1 MQSKLER
8 AKELLS
14 GKYPKGA
21 RLEDVLEEALEAL
34 LEKKCPERRV
44 ARRVK
49 RQDAKESKVVEPQ
62 AGQEK
67 RARHIP
73 RSVRDQVFLKCGG
86 SCAFVGS
93 DGKRCGSRHD
103 LEVHHLKPFA
113 KGGEHALDNLS
124 LRCSKHNL
132 YQAKLDFGEVF
143 MAKVVAT

>member
-1 MQSKLER
+1 M
-8 AKELLS
+8 
-14 GKYPKGA
+14 
-21 RLEDVLEEALEAL
+21 
-34 LEKKCPERRV
+34 
-44 ARRVK
+44 ARRVR

-62 AGQEK
+62 AEQEK

-86 SCAFVGS
+86 SCAFVRS

-103 LEVHHLKPFA
+103 LEVHHLQPFA
-113 KGGEHALDNLS
+113 KGGEHALGNLS

-132 YQAKLDFGEVF
+132 YQAKLDFGEMF